1 MRKLKA
7 NYVCFKGVKRM
18 KNDIRQD
25 LAHQSCYSMGDTSV

>member
-18 KNDIRQD
+18 ALGKIW
-25 LAHQSCYSMGDTSV
+25 LTSGVIQWAIPLYK